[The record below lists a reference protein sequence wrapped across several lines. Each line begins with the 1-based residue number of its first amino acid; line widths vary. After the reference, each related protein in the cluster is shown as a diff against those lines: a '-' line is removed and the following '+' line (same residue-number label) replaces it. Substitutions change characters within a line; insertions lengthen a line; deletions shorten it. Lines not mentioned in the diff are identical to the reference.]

1 MAELLKNIFYTKPY
15 FNELCGDIKKIYP
28 SFDDKK
34 FLNLIYDQNWETLEL
49 KQRMHH
55 TAVSINKL
63 FPEEYNVALNLLLDI
78 AVKERSKHP
87 HFFEDLFFADFVETY
102 GINYPDLSIPA
113 LGVFTKYSSGEFA
126 IRPFIKK
133 YPELVMKQM
142 LEWSLSDNQHVR
154 RLSSEGCRPRL
165 PWAMGLP
172 AFKKDPSPIIPILEN
187 LKADESEYVRKSVA
201 NNLNDISKDNPALVM
216 KLCKSWFGKNKH
228 TDWII
233 KRALRTL
240 LKQGNVDAMKL
251 FGFNG
256 KNNFEIDNFK
266 LAKNKIKIGATL
278 EFSFSI
284 KNKSRKKNKLRIEY
298 LIHYAKTNGKVSK
311 KIFQLSEKEFNAGEA
326 LSVNKKQ
333 SFKDMTTR
341 KHHPGKHK
349 IGIVINGKEIIT
361 KDFEVMK

>member
-1 MAELLKNIFYTKPY
+1 MAELLKNIFYTQPY
-15 FNELCGDIKKIYP
+15 FKELCADIKKVYR

-34 FLNLIYDQNWETLEL
+34 FFKLIYDESWETLEL

-55 TAVSINKL
+55 TTLCIGKL
-63 FPEEYNVALNLLLDI
+63 FPEDFPKSLNLLLTI

-102 GINYPDLSIPA
+102 GINDPDISIPA
-113 LGVFTKYSSGEFA
+113 LGVFTQYSSGEFA

-133 YPELVMKQM
+133 YPDLVMKQM

-154 RLSSEGCRPRL
+154 RFSSEGCRPRL

-201 NNLNDISKDNPALVM
+201 NNLNDISKDNPELVLN
-216 KLCKSWFGKNKH
+216 LCKKWIGKNKH

-240 LKQGNVDAMKL
+240 LKQGNDEAMKL
-251 FGFNG
+251 FGFNSQ
-256 KNNFEIDNFK
+256 NNFEIDNFNLTK
-266 LAKNKIKIGATL
+266 SKIKIGTSL
-278 EFSFSI
+278 EFSFNI
-284 KNKSRKKNKLRIEY
+284 KNKSRKKVKLRIEY
-298 LIHYAKTNGKVSK
+298 LIHYAKAKGKTSK
-311 KIFQLSEKEFNAGEA
+311 KIFQITEREFIPGEK
-326 LSVNKKQ
+326 LVLNKKQ

-349 IGIVINGKEIIT
+349 IGIVVNGREVVT
-361 KDFEVMK
+361 QDFVVC